1 MVYPGRASY
10 PEPLERFRGTAT
22 PRQTAEQR
30 ADFIQFVASEYQA
43 GRSLRELAGL
53 TDRTQTAVR
62 RGLAEAGVQT
72 RGRGAPKVDRH

>member
-1 MVYPGRASY
+1 MPYPGRPGY

-22 PRQTAEQR
+22 IKQTAEQR
-30 ADFIQFVASEYQA
+30 AAFIEFVASEYRG

-72 RGRGAPKVDRH
+72 RGRGAPKLNKG